1 MKVFF
6 NASIAGK
13 SENLRAYEIIIKA
26 IKEHGCEIYSDH
38 VIKDECNTENF
49 KLKKDYR
56 NYSKTIRKLLTESD
70 VVVTESTFP
79 SIMVGY
85 ILHLALQQRK
95 HVLVLYQNNPH
106 RILVG
111 DSSEYL
117 NVKRYNPKQYQKLKT
132 ILGKFFDKTKNKSL
146 NIRFNLM
153 IDEMLDKILEKKS
166 KKINISKAD
175 YIRKLIEND
184 VNDGNQFLNTY

>member
-13 SENLRAYEIIIKA
+13 NKYSKDYGIIIKA
-26 IKEHGCEIYSDH
+26 IKKLGHIVYSNHIMKNECDR
-38 VIKDECNTENF
+38 KDL

-56 NYSKTIRKLLTESD
+56 KYSKLIKDLLSKSD
-70 VVVTESTFP
+70 LVVAEVSFP
-79 SIMVGY
+79 SIMVGF

-95 HVLVLYQNNPH
+95 QVIVLYQNNPH

-111 DSSEYL
+111 DASKL
-117 NVKRYNPKQYQKLKT
+117 LTLKKYNPKQHHRLMSILKD
-132 ILGKFFDKTKNKSL
+132 FFNKNKEDSL

-153 IDEMLDKILEKKS
+153 IDKTLNAMIDRKS
-166 KKINISKAD
+166 KAASISKAN
-175 YIRKLIEND
+175 YIRNLIEEEINRES
-184 VNDGNQFLNTY
+184 